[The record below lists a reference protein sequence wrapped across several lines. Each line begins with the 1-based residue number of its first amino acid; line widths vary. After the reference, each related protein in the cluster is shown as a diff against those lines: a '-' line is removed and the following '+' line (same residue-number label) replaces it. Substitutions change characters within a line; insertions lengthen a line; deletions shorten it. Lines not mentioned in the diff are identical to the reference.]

1 LKKFREKVTEGAN
14 WITIIFSMI
23 LYTAIGVMEF
33 SGGSVTLR
41 DFSNYTWLDWV
52 VWVIIT
58 FIPAILAIVVSTAFG
73 LEGLKQGKERIR
85 EVIEKYQELLAEDV
99 HVKRRSEKEFLTQ
112 GILRKTLRTFTMT
125 LVLSFIAG
133 QLIINFNADGVCRL
147 IINISTWLVFGISS
161 YSAHYEYATTEL
173 KEWYLI
179 EIGRLKTDVTEEK
192 TYEEQL
198 KC

>member
-1 LKKFREKVTEGAN
+1 MKKFREKITEGAN
-14 WITIIFSMI
+14 WITITFCII

-33 SGGSVTLR
+33 SGGSVVLR

-58 FIPAILAIVVSTAFG
+58 FIPAILAVVVSTAFG
-73 LEGLKQGKERIR
+73 LEGLRQGKERIR
-85 EVIEKYQELLAEDV
+85 EVIGKYQELLAEEV
-99 HVKRRSEKEFLTQ
+99 GVKRRSEKEFLTQ
-112 GILRKTLRTFTMT
+112 GILSRTLKKFIMT
-125 LVLSFIAG
+125 LVLSFITG
-133 QLIINFNADGVCRL
+133 QLIINFNTDGVLRL
-147 IINISTWLVFGISS
+147 VINISTWVVFGISS
-161 YSAHYEYATTEL
+161 YSSHYEYATTEL

-179 EIGRLKTDVTEEK
+179 EIGRLKKGLPKEK

>member
-1 LKKFREKVTEGAN
+1 MKTFREKIAEGAN
-14 WITIIFSMI
+14 WITIVFCII

-33 SGGSVTLR
+33 SGGSIVLR

-58 FIPAILAIVVSTAFG
+58 FVPAILAVVVSTAFG
-73 LEGLKQGKERIR
+73 LEGLRQGKGRIR
-85 EVIEKYQELLAEDV
+85 EVIGKYQELLAEDV
-99 HVKRRSEKEFLTQ
+99 GVRRRSEREFLTQ

-133 QLIINFNADGVCRL
+133 QLIINFNADGVLRL
-147 IINISTWLVFGISS
+147 TINISTWIVFGISS
-161 YSAHYEYATTEL
+161 YSGHYEYATTEL

-179 EIGRLKTDVTEEK
+179 EIGRLKKGLPKEK